1 MLNRWM
7 ARCGLLL
14 APALAWQAH
23 AAEVCDLPPRYG
35 LAPIA
40 IAITRVAC
48 EEHRQW
54 LRPFI
59 DRDGRLASLRVTE
72 AESGYLADHGIV
84 AWQRTAS
91 YWRESGT
98 LDAVADLPGAS
109 SCAQPAGSRYSDSD
123 CRAFLVDTPW
133 SATFVS
139 WVMTRAGLA
148 GFHRSQR
155 HMDYIRSAWHDA
167 ATGPYRM
174 SDPASERPA
183 PGDLLCFIRGRSQ
196 KLGYGGLVEALGGR
210 GPMPTQSHC
219 DIVIA
224 ANVGGDRT
232 LYLIG
237 GNVLNAVTMRK
248 LELDRAGRIVLPA
261 ASAQAAQGE
270 AEITAPGAECTP
282 AHEELCDFNR
292 QDWAALLKL
301 QVPAVPGSPQP
312 GQ

>member
-1 MLNRWM
+1 MRNRWM
-7 ARCGLLL
+7 AWCGLVPILL
-14 APALAWQAH
+14 MAWQAR

-35 LAPIA
+35 LAPVA
-40 IAITRVAC
+40 VAITRVAC

-59 DRDGRLASLRVTE
+59 DRNGRLASLRVTE
-72 AESGYLADHGIV
+72 AESGYLADHGVV

-91 YWRESGT
+91 YWREAGT
-98 LDAVADLPGAS
+98 LDAVADLPGAA
-109 SCAQPAGSRYSDSD
+109 SCAQPYGSRYTDSD

-148 GFHRSQR
+148 GFHRSPR
-155 HMDYIRSAWHDA
+155 HMDYIRSAWRDA
-167 ATGPYRM
+167 ATGPYRLV
-174 SDPASERPA
+174 DPASEKPE

-196 KLGYGGLVEALGGR
+196 ALGHAGLLAALAGR
-210 GPMPTQSHC
+210 GPVPAQSHC

-248 LELDRAGRIVLPA
+248 LELDRTGRLVLPA
-261 ASAQAAQGE
+261 AAPQSAQGE
-270 AEITAPGAECTP
+270 AETTAPGAECTP
-282 AHEELCDFNR
+282 GHEELCDFNR

-301 QVPAVPGSPQP
+301 QVPAAQAAP
-312 GQ
+312 